1 MRGCR
6 RHALERRA
14 AGHSRVSAAPLALAE
29 FVAQAAGGILDACT
43 RCGRCVEICPVVPF
57 AALAGADPKQI
68 VAGVLGSLGASA
80 VPLSGDAATWAHQ
93 CNGCGVCIPACPESV
108 NPRQM
113 IMLANTCDARH
124 GTATPQLFRKMARAI
139 RLMAAIQLVPE
150 DVSRLLQPPRAR
162 EAEVVFYL
170 GCNAIRTPH
179 ILFNAMYV
187 LDALEVDYEVLGGP
201 AACCGIIHSKW
212 EGDLKTGG
220 QVTSATLRRFGEFK
234 PKKVLNWCPSCE
246 LHIGET
252 IKGYRETSFD
262 FDHITKYLVE
272 RETELKARMTTPVE
286 MRVLLHAHTGMAELG
301 ENVARLL
308 RAIPGLTLVDTL
320 LEAGYTCG
328 GSGAD
333 RSPAQKAH
341 LRAGTLQRVAACD
354 ADALVSLYHGC
365 HMQLADAGREH
376 GFQVVN
382 FTDLL
387 VRSLG
392 GTPRTDALEA
402 YRAINE
408 WQAIARLAAP
418 QLRASGIDI
427 DAEALAA
434 VLPEVFSLAEFRGG
448 LKVFSE
454 PVVSL

>member
-1 MRGCR
+1 M
-6 RHALERRA
+6 
-14 AGHSRVSAAPLALAE
+14 SAQLSE
-29 FVAQAAGGILDACT
+29 FVASAADGILGACT
-43 RCGRCVEICPVVPF
+43 GCARCVEVCPVVPF
-57 AALAGADPKQI
+57 AGLTGADPKAI
-68 VAGVLGSLGASA
+68 VSGVLGALGGGA
-80 VPLSGDAATWAHQ
+80 PLSGNAATWAHQ
-93 CNGCGVCIPACPESV
+93 CNGCGACIPECPEGV

-113 IMLANTCDARH
+113 IMLANTRDARH
-124 GTATPQLFRKMARAI
+124 GTPTPQLFRKMARAI

-150 DVSRLLQPPRAR
+150 DMRRLLQPPRAR

-201 AACCGIIHSKW
+201 SACCGIIHSKW

-220 QVTSATLRRFGEFK
+220 QVTTATLHRFGEFK

-272 RETELKARMTTPVE
+272 RQADLEARLTTRVE

-301 ENVARLL
+301 GNVARLL

-320 LEAGYTCG
+320 LEPGYTCG

-333 RSPAQKAH
+333 RSPALKAH
-341 LRAGTLQRVAACD
+341 LREETLRRVAESDC
-354 ADALVSLYHGC
+354 DALVSLYHGC
-365 HMQLADAGREH
+365 HTQLAVAGHAH
-376 GFQVVN
+376 GFRVVN

-387 VRSLG
+387 VRALG
-392 GTPRTDALEA
+392 GTPREDALEA
-402 YRAINE
+402 YRALGE
-408 WQAIARLAAP
+408 WQAIARAAMP
-418 QLRASGIDI
+418 HLKAGGIEF
-427 DAEALAA
+427 DAETLAA
-434 VLPEVFSLAEFRGG
+434 VLPEVFSSAEFRGG
-448 LKVFSE
+448 LKAFAG
-454 PVVSL
+454 PGGPA

>member
-1 MRGCR
+1 M
-6 RHALERRA
+6 
-14 AGHSRVSAAPLALAE
+14 SAAQLALAE
-29 FVAQAAGGILDACT
+29 FIEQAAGGILDACT
-43 RCGRCVEICPVVPF
+43 RCGRCVEVCPVVPF
-57 AALAGADPKQI
+57 AGLADADPKQI
-68 VAGVLGSLGASA
+68 VAGVLGALGALGA
-80 VPLSGDAATWAHQ
+80 TGGAAPLSGDAATWAHQ
-93 CNGCGVCIPACPESV
+93 CNGCGACIPACPEGV

-113 IMLANTCDARH
+113 IMLANTRDAR
-124 GTATPQLFRKMARAI
+124 GASPTPQLFRKMARAI
-139 RLMAAIQLVPE
+139 RLMAAMQLVPE
-150 DVSRLLQPPRAR
+150 DVRRLLQPPRAR
-162 EAEVVFYL
+162 DAEVVFYL

-220 QVTSATLRRFGEFK
+220 QVTTSTLQRFGEFK

-272 RETELKARMTTPVE
+272 READLKARMTTPVE
-286 MRVLLHAHTGMAELG
+286 MRVLMHAHTGMAELG

-333 RSPAQKAH
+333 RSPALKAH
-341 LRAGTLQRVAACD
+341 LREDTLRRVAASD
-354 ADALVSLYHGC
+354 AEALVSLSHGC
-365 HMQLADAGREH
+365 HMQLAGAGREH
-376 GFQVVN
+376 GFRVVN

-387 VRSLG
+387 VRALG
-392 GTPRTDALEA
+392 GTPRADALEA
-402 YRAINE
+402 YRALNE
-408 WQAIARLAAP
+408 WQAMARLAGP
-418 QLRASGIDI
+418 QLQASGIDI
-427 DAEALAA
+427 DPETLAA
-434 VLPEVFSLAEFRGG
+434 VLPEVFTLAEFRGG
-448 LKVFSE
+448 LQAFAL
-454 PVVSL
+454 PCQDLA

>member
-1 MRGCR
+1 M
-6 RHALERRA
+6 
-14 AGHSRVSAAPLALAE
+14 SAQPSLSE
-29 FVAQAAGGILDACT
+29 FIGEAAGGILDACT
-43 RCGRCVEICPVVPF
+43 RCGRCVEVCPVVPF
-57 AALAGADPKQI
+57 AGLADADPKQV
-68 VAGVLGSLGASA
+68 VAGVLVALGGGAQ
-80 VPLSGDAATWAHQ
+80 LSGDAATWAHQ
-93 CNGCGVCIPACPESV
+93 CNGCGVCIPACPEGV

-113 IMLANTCDARH
+113 IMLANTRDARH

-139 RLMAAIQLVPE
+139 RLMAAIQLVPD
-150 DVSRLLQPPRAR
+150 DVRRLLQPPRAR
-162 EAEVVFYL
+162 DADVVFYL

-187 LDALEVDYEVLGGP
+187 LDSLEVDYEVLGGP
-201 AACCGIIHSKW
+201 SACCGIIHSKW

-220 QVTSATLRRFGEFK
+220 QVTTATLRRFGEFK

-272 RETELKARMTTPVE
+272 READLKARLTTRVE
-286 MRVLLHAHTGMAELG
+286 MRVMLHTHTGMAELG

-320 LEAGYTCG
+320 PEAGYTCG

-333 RSPAQKAH
+333 RSPALKAH
-341 LRAGTLQRVAACD
+341 LREETLRRVRESGC
-354 ADALVSLYHGC
+354 DALVSLYHGC
-365 HMQLADAGREH
+365 HMQLAVAGREH
-376 GFQVVN
+376 GFRVVN

-387 VRSLG
+387 VRGLG
-392 GTPRTDALEA
+392 GTPREDALEA

-408 WQAIARLAAP
+408 WHAMARLASP
-418 QLRASGIDI
+418 QLQASGFDI
-427 DAEALAA
+427 DPETLAA
-434 VLPEVFSLAEFRGG
+434 VLPELFTSAEFRGG
-448 LKVFSE
+448 LEAFAGAEIPAES
-454 PVVSL
+454 

>member
-1 MRGCR
+1 VR
-6 RHALERRA
+6 
-14 AGHSRVSAAPLALAE
+14 
-29 FVAQAAGGILDACT
+29 
-43 RCGRCVEICPVVPF
+43 
-57 AALAGADPKQI
+57 
-68 VAGVLGSLGASA
+68 
-80 VPLSGDAATWAHQ
+80 
-93 CNGCGVCIPACPESV
+93 
-108 NPRQM
+108 
-113 IMLANTCDARH
+113 
-124 GTATPQLFRKMARAI
+124 
-139 RLMAAIQLVPE
+139 RLM
-150 DVSRLLQPPRAR
+150 QPPRSR
-162 EAEVVFYL
+162 EADVVFYL

-220 QVTSATLRRFGEFK
+220 QVTTATLRRFGEFK

-252 IKGYRETSFD
+252 IKGYQATTFD

-272 RETELKARMTTPVE
+272 READLKARLTTPVN
-286 MRVLLHAHTGMAELG
+286 MRVMLHVHTGMAELG

-320 LEAGYTCG
+320 PEAGYTCG

-333 RSPAQKAH
+333 RSPALKAH
-341 LRAGTLQRVAACD
+341 LREETLRRAGDSGC
-354 ADALVSLYHGC
+354 DALVSLYHGC
-365 HMQLADAGREH
+365 HMQLAAAGREH

-392 GTPRTDALEA
+392 GTPREDALEA
-402 YRAINE
+402 YRAIGE
-408 WQAIARLAAP
+408 WQQIARVAAP
-418 QLRASGIDI
+418 MLEADGIGMDG
-427 DAEALAA
+427 AALAA
-434 VLPEVFSLAEFRGG
+434 LLPELFSSAEFRGG
-448 LKVFSE
+448 LQAFAGAE
-454 PVVSL
+454 A